1 MRIRYWSSDVCSSD
15 LKNHDTL
22 PLNSVRVSLSSPF
35 DSELSTIDDHSPV
48 VCSTRVSASWRKWRK
63 PPVKCRLSVACQVS
77 SPKAEV
83 SLYFSSCRSS
93 TSTPLL
99 PAPAKRSEERR
110 VGNEGVSTCN
120 CRRATYP
127 STKNT
132 SI

>member
-63 PPVKCRLSVACQVS
+63 PPVQCGWAVACQVR
-77 SPKAEV
+77 SPSEAV
-83 SLYFSSCRSS
+83 SLTFSFCRSWKS
-93 TSTPLL
+93 KCVF
-99 PAPAKRSEERR
+99 PAAEQAGKHLSPQFFQPCGK
-110 VGNEGVSTCN
+110 VGDG
-120 CRRATYP
+120 
-127 STKNT
+127 
-132 SI
+132 